1 MISNVKITENLL
13 YQEYDD
19 EKEMYTALDDYL
31 HCGYKIKETIYLC
44 PIVSNGLEEIILSYI
59 HVDNPSMDIKKKI
72 HRMCKSVRL
81 MRPDYSDT
89 ILNLVGA
96 IRKNYGYSSK
106 YIDKHNTF
114 DRKYKNC
121 VILLLDGL
129 GRNVLEKNLDEDA
142 FLNKNVSF
150 YEHAIYPS
158 TTAASTTATVSGLT
172 PLESSWTGWS
182 NYIKELDR
190 EIVLFTGVNY
200 YTDEPT
206 GRPASDFIPY
216 KPFFSDMKVK
226 GYIINPDFSKESID
240 INDVLSD
247 SLQKLNYPQPII
259 QYVYWPEPDGILH
272 EYGTYS
278 KEAKDILKDINDKVE
293 RYANALPLDTL
304 LIISADH
311 GHTPVKP
318 INIYDCD
325 LLNKYLKTKPS
336 NDSRC
341 ITFRVKDGM
350 GDKFVK
356 MFHAL
361 FGEVFSLYSKRDA
374 IKMGFFGDPNGYIHA
389 RIDDFLGDYVAIATN
404 QFYFNFK
411 GENNHLFKSHHAG
424 ITKDEMEVPV
434 IVIRKY

>member
-1 MISNVKITENLL
+1 M
-13 YQEYDD
+13 
-19 EKEMYTALDDYL
+19 
-31 HCGYKIKETIYLC
+31 
-44 PIVSNGLEEIILSYI
+44 
-59 HVDNPSMDIKKKI
+59 
-72 HRMCKSVRL
+72 
-81 MRPDYSDT
+81 
-89 ILNLVGA
+89 
-96 IRKNYGYSSK
+96 
-106 YIDKHNTF
+106 
-114 DRKYKNC
+114 
-121 VILLLDGL
+121 
-129 GRNVLEKNLDEDA
+129 
-142 FLNKNVSF
+142 
-150 YEHAIYPS
+150 
-158 TTAASTTATVSGLT
+158 
-172 PLESSWTGWS
+172 
-182 NYIKELDR
+182 
-190 EIVLFTGVNY
+190 
-200 YTDEPT
+200 
-206 GRPASDFIPY
+206 
-216 KPFFSDMKVK
+216 
-226 GYIINPDFSKESID
+226 
-240 INDVLSD
+240 
-247 SLQKLNYPQPII
+247 
-259 QYVYWPEPDGILH
+259 H

-341 ITFRVKDGM
+341 VTFRVKDGM

-361 FGEVFSLYSKRDA
+361 FGEVYSLYSKRDA

-389 RIDDFLGDYVAIATN
+389 RIDDFLGDYVAVATN